1 MAAMAN
7 LRTTRSF
14 GLLEEFLAR
23 KRAQRAN
30 NLIPQSYRSGRIL
43 DVGCGTYPAF
53 LLLTAFTEKY
63 GIDKTYSALW
73 QTELKD
79 RSLTLMNHDIEHEAP
94 LPFRDDYFDTVT
106 MLAVFEH
113 ITHDNLPRALRELNR
128 VLKRGGLLVITT
140 PAKWTGFILNGMAR
154 LRLISSLEIKDH
166 KGLYTADIIFT
177 TLQHGGFSLEN
188 IKLGYF
194 EFYMNTWVTA
204 IK

>member
-1 MAAMAN
+1 MAN
-7 LRTTRSF
+7 TRITRSF
-14 GLLEEFLAR
+14 GFLEEFLAK

-30 NLIPQSYRSGRIL
+30 SLIPQSYQSGRVL
-43 DVGCGTYPAF
+43 DIGCGTYPTF
-53 LLLTAFTEKY
+53 LLLTAFSEKY

-73 QTELKD
+73 QPELKNH
-79 RSLTLMNHDIEHEAP
+79 SLTLINHDIEHETP
-94 LPFRDDYFDTVT
+94 LPFHDEYFDTVT

-113 ITHDNLPRALRELNR
+113 ITHQNLPRVFQELNR

-140 PAKWTGFILNGMAR
+140 PAKWTGFILSGMAR

-166 KGLYTADIIFT
+166 KALYTADGIIT
-177 TLQHGGFSLEN
+177 TLQHGGFTLKN
-188 IKLGYF
+188 IELGYF

>member
-1 MAAMAN
+1 MVDPRA
-7 LRTTRSF
+7 TRGF
-14 GLLEEFLAR
+14 GILEEFLAK

-30 NLIPQSYRSGRIL
+30 SLIPQSYRSGRIL

-53 LLLTAFTEKY
+53 LLLTAFSEKY
-63 GIDKTYSALW
+63 GIDKTSSALW
-73 QTELKD
+73 QRELKD
-79 RSLTLMNHDIEHEAP
+79 CSLTLMNHDVENEAP
-94 LPFRDDYFDTVT
+94 LPFHDEYFDTVT

-113 ITHDNLPRALRELNR
+113 IAHHNLPRALQELSR

-140 PAKWTGFILNGMAR
+140 PAKWTGSILNGMAR

-166 KGLYTADIIFT
+166 KALYTVDSIIK
-177 TLQHGGFSLEN
+177 TLQHGGFTLKN
-188 IKLGYF
+188 IKFGYF

>member
-1 MAAMAN
+1 MIN
-7 LRTTRSF
+7 PRTTRSF
-14 GLLEEFLAR
+14 GFLEEFLAK

-30 NLIPQSYRSGRIL
+30 SLIPQSYRIGRIL
-43 DVGCGTYPAF
+43 DVGCGIYPTF
-53 LLLTAFTEKY
+53 LLLTAFSEKY

-94 LPFRDDYFDTVT
+94 LPFHDEYFDTVT

-113 ITHDNLPRALRELNR
+113 ITHQNLPRIFQEMNR
-128 VLKRGGLLVITT
+128 VLKRGGILVITT

-166 KGLYTADIIFT
+166 KALYTADSIIT
-177 TLQHGGFSLEN
+177 TLRHGGFSLEN
-188 IKLGYF
+188 IKLGCF
-194 EFYMNTWVTA
+194 EFYMNTWITA